1 MDWDEIGIFPIFF
14 YRFHLFNCVEQ
25 LATQRTLVTPDEL
38 IKPRFRQPSYLI
50 VITVEIICRTCTYEI
65 KSSTY
70 EIVSDYYDIE

>member
-14 YRFHLFNCVEQ
+14 YRFRLFRASSNS
-25 LATQRTLVTPDEL
+25 ADPGHSRW
-38 IKPRFRQPSYLI
+38 IKPRFRQPSYLV
-50 VITVEIICRTCTYEI
+50 VITIEIICRTCTYEI